1 MAIRKPTKKS
11 TNPAASNPAGKN
23 AMKISSSVT
32 VLGKALLPGLSP
44 SMTPRQPFTNAEM
57 ARLGKLADRI
67 KAMEVK
73 AANDKKANAKI
84 IKEQNKKK
92 SLRPSGPTKPVTAST
107 IGAKNKPVV
116 KVKPPKGGRGGGM
129 GGAIGGGGLFG
140 GRGLGQ
146 TK

>member
-1 MAIRKPTKKS
+1 MAVRKVTKKS

-57 ARLGKLADRI
+57 ARLSKLADQI

-73 AANDKKANAKI
+73 AANEKKANAQI
-84 IKEQNKKK
+84 IKKQNKQA
-92 SLRPSGPTKPVTAST
+92 ASKT
-107 IGAKNKPVV
+107 TLDKQAQKGRNASKPVV
-116 KVKPPKGGRGGGM
+116 KVTPRGGRGMGGGM
-129 GGAIGGGGLFG
+129 LGGGGM
-140 GRGLGQ
+140 RGPVIR
-146 TK
+146 